1 MKYPAI
7 RKPNIP
13 LAPIVKGLGWFSLGL
28 GLAELLAPRQ
38 LSRGAGIRQNKSLL
52 QGYGLRE
59 IVTGLGI
66 LLSQN
71 PRPWIWGRVAGD
83 VLDVATVAATAD
95 PKKPARLGISTLA
108 LLGAGLTDLYAA
120 VASTSKPPRASA
132 FTGTKDYRSRS
143 GFPRPA
149 AQMRG
154 AALKRGQSAS
164 PQKMRAAE

>member
-1 MKYPAI
+1 
-7 RKPNIP
+7 
-13 LAPIVKGLGWFSLGL
+13 LASASPSCSR
-28 GLAELLAPRQ
+28 PRQ
-38 LSRGAGIRQNKSLL
+38 LSRGAAFAKTSSLL

-108 LLGAGLTDLYAA
+108 LLGAGLTDVYAA
-120 VASTSKPPRASA
+120 LASAPKPPRTSA
-132 FTGTKDYRSRS
+132 FTGTKDYEAAAA
-143 GFPRPA
+143 FP
-149 AQMRG
+149 
-154 AALKRGQSAS
+154 ALRRKCAVRH
-164 PQKMRAAE
+164 

>member
-38 LSRGAGIRQNKSLL
+38 LSRGAGIRQNKLLL

-66 LLSQN
+66 LCRRIRGPGSGAASPATFLMSQLWRR
-71 PRPWIWGRVAGD
+71 RPTR
-83 VLDVATVAATAD
+83 
-95 PKKPARLGISTLA
+95 
-108 LLGAGLTDLYAA
+108 
-120 VASTSKPPRASA
+120 
-132 FTGTKDYRSRS
+132 RSRRGS
-143 GFPRPA
+143 GSRRLRFSAPA
-149 AQMRG
+149 
-154 AALKRGQSAS
+154 
-164 PQKMRAAE
+164 

>member
-7 RKPNIP
+7 RKPSIP
-13 LAPIVKGLGWFSLGL
+13 LAPIIKGLGWFSLGL

-38 LSRGAGIRQNKSLL
+38 VSRRAGIRRNESLI
-52 QGYGLRE
+52 QGFGLRE
-59 IVTGLGI
+59 IITGLGI

-108 LLGAGLTDLYAA
+108 LLGAGLTDLYTA
-120 VASTSKPPRASA
+120 VASAPKSPRASA

-149 AQMRG
+149 SQMRG

-164 PQKMRAAE
+164 PQRMRAAE

>member
-120 VASTSKPPRASA
+120 LASAPKPPRTSA

-154 AALKRGQSAS
+154 AALKRDQSAS